1 MDVLFHVRCIEFLLE
16 QCETSVEFISGWFFD
31 FNSQCFTYL
40 VTSVENARKYNVVAV
55 ISTKQG
61 IDWKRSRAWLWHFP
75 SSLGLIHNILKGL
88 IFPNFLVFLD
98 GTVQGAEIVVQ
109 THILLPNRVHL
120 HWCRLI
126 SVELERNFS
135 HLLFWFH
142 DRNTTFS
149 LNFGGLQTDVVILV
163 NRNVAISF
171 VARSKSDNSNSKI
184 HLNLKFCWYW
194 RITFGF

>member
-1 MDVLFHVRCIEFLLE
+1 MEFRC
-16 QCETSVEFISGWFFD
+16 GWFFE
-31 FNSQCFTYL
+31 SLGQCLTYL
-40 VTSVENARKYNVVAV
+40 VTTIENTRKDNVVAV

-61 IDWKRSRAWLWHFP
+61 IDWKGSRIWLWHFP
-75 SSLGLIHNILKGL
+75 PSLSLVHNFLKGL

-135 HLLFWFH
+135 QVVFWFH
-142 DRNTTFS
+142 NRDTTFS
-149 LNFGGLQTDVVILV
+149 LNFGGLQTDAVIRV
-163 NRNVAISF
+163 NRNVVILS
-171 VARSKSDNSNSKI
+171 VAGTKCNHSYSKI
-184 HLNLKFCWYW
+184 
-194 RITFGF
+194 